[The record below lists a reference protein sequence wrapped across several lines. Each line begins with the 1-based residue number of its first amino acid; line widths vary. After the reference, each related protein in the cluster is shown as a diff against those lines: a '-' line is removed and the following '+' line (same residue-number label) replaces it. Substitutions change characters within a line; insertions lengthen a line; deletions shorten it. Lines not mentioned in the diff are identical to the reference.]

1 MSPTCSSRFLAGRN
15 TRSALARTIGLSV
28 LSQYWHFRNTVRYH
42 ARMQGELDLSVDRG
56 TRTPL
61 GAQLAG
67 RIRTAVED
75 GTLVPGDRLP
85 SVRELADIAG
95 VNVNTVRA
103 VYARLESEGRVSS
116 EQGRGTFVAART
128 PAGGAATRQELH
140 RQIAALEAAL
150 VRLPPPPLGPD
161 DSRAVS
167 PPGRAALLSTEDL
180 EAVRDRPGGP
190 PPRARR
196 AARRGSPAARG
207 TRSRGGDDAAEA
219 TPPRRATP
227 SLAGARIR
235 WVGA

>member
-1 MSPTCSSRFLAGRN
+1 MP
-15 TRSALARTIGLSV
+15 
-28 LSQYWHFRNTVRYH
+28 
-42 ARMQGELDLSVDRG
+42 GELDLSVDRG
-56 TRTPL
+56 TGIPL
-61 GAQLAG
+61 GEQLAG
-67 RIRTAVED
+67 RIRRAVED

-116 EQGRGTFVAART
+116 EQGRGTFVAARA
-128 PAGGAATRQELH
+128 PIGGAATRQELH

-150 VRLPPPPLGPD
+150 VRLPPPPLSPD
-161 DSRAVS
+161 DSGAVS

-180 EAVRDRPGGP
+180 EAVRDGLVVRLHELDAQ
-190 PPRARR
+190 RAEVLQRLGELG
-196 AARRGSPAARG
+196 AEEETTA
-207 TRSRGGDDAAEA
+207 AAEA
-219 TPPRRATP
+219 MAPRRATP

>member
-1 MSPTCSSRFLAGRN
+1 MCAMP
-15 TRSALARTIGLSV
+15 
-28 LSQYWHFRNTVRYH
+28 
-42 ARMQGELDLSVDRG
+42 GELDLSVDRG
-56 TRTPL
+56 TGLPL

-116 EQGRGTFVAART
+116 EQGRGTFVAARA
-128 PAGGAATRQELH
+128 PVGGAATRQELH

-150 VRLPPPPLGPD
+150 VRLPPPPLGTDNP
-161 DSRAVS
+161 SPVS

-180 EAVRDRPGGP
+180 EAVRDRLVIRLHELDVQ
-190 PPRARR
+190 RAEVLQRLDELGAEDETAEAPEATLTRR
-196 AARRGSPAARG
+196 AS
-207 TRSRGGDDAAEA
+207 
-219 TPPRRATP
+219 P

>member
-1 MSPTCSSRFLAGRN
+1 
-15 TRSALARTIGLSV
+15 V

-42 ARMQGELDLSVDRG
+42 ARMQGELDLSVDRA

-116 EQGRGTFVAART
+116 EQGRGTFVAARAPT
-128 PAGGAATRQELH
+128 TGGATTRQELH

-161 DSRAVS
+161 DSRGVA

-180 EAVRDRPGGP
+180 EAVRDGLVVRLHELDAQ
-190 PPRARR
+190 RAEVLQRL
-196 AARRGSPAARG
+196 GELG
-207 TRSRGGDDAAEA
+207 AEEETIEA
-219 TPPRRATP
+219 ISPRRATP

>member
-1 MSPTCSSRFLAGRN
+1 
-15 TRSALARTIGLSV
+15 
-28 LSQYWHFRNTVRYH
+28 
-42 ARMQGELDLSVDRG
+42 MQGDLDLSVDRG
-56 TRTPL
+56 TGAPL

-75 GTLVPGDRLP
+75 GTLAPGDRLP

-116 EQGRGTFVAART
+116 EQGRGTFVTARA
-128 PAGGAATRQELH
+128 PAGGATTRQELH
-140 RQIAALEAAL
+140 RQIAELEAAL
-150 VRLPPPPLGPD
+150 VRMPPPPLGAD
-161 DSRAVS
+161 ESEAVS
-167 PPGRAALLSTEDL
+167 RPGRAALLSTEDL
-180 EAVRDRPGGP
+180 EAVRDRLVLRLRELDVQ
-190 PPRARR
+190 RAEVLQRLGELGAEDE
-196 AARRGSPAARG
+196 AA
-207 TRSRGGDDAAEA
+207 DAFEA